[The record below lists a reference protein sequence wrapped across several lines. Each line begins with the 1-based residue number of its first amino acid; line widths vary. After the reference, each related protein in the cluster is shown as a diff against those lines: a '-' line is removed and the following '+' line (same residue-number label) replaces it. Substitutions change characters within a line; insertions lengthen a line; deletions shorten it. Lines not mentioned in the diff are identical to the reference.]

1 VARLIWLLLA
11 ALLILGGL
19 DVRGRGLFGAGP
31 DLAVGVGAGIC
42 CGLAG
47 SLVHDLLVRPVRR
60 RR

>member
-1 VARLIWLLLA
+1 MARLIWVLLA

-19 DVRGRGLFGAGP
+19 DVRSRGLLGVGP
-31 DLAVGVGAGIC
+31 DLAVGVGAGIS

-47 SLVHDLLVRPVRR
+47 SLVHDLLVRPLRR